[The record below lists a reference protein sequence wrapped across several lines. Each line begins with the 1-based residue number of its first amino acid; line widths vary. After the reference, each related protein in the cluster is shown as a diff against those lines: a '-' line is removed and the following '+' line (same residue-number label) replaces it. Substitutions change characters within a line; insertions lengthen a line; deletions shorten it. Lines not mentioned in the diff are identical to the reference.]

1 MTSNEP
7 KRPTKDEQLIAMSSY
22 SALEETLKQFQSHSP
37 STEIEIHETKQRI
50 ELPTSALLLL
60 AKILKLMSKGKPIS
74 IVPFATEFTTQ
85 SAADFLGCSRPH
97 VVKLLESG
105 EIPFTTVGRHRR
117 VLFEDLKSYKTK
129 MKEQQEQRIIEMMQ
143 ADEEL
148 GLYDT

>member
-1 MTSNEP
+1 MTSNEI
-7 KRPTKDEQLIAMSSY
+7 KRPTKDEQQVAMSSY
-22 SALEETLKQFQSHSP
+22 SALEETLKQIQGDSP
-37 STEIEIHETKQRI
+37 STEIEIHETKQTI
-50 ELPTSALLLL
+50 ELPKSALLLL
-60 AKILKLMSKGKPIS
+60 AKILKLMSKGKTIS
-74 IVPFATEFTTQ
+74 ILPTATEFTTQ

-97 VVKLLESG
+97 VVKLLEGG

-129 MKEQQEQRIIEMMQ
+129 MKEEQKQRIIDMMQ